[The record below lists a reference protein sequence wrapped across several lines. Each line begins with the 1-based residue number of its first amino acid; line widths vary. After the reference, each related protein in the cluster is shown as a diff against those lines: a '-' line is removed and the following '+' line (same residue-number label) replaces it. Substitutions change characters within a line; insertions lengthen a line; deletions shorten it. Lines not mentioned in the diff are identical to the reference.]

1 MGNAATGGSTQPIPK
16 SQLVRILKRARKLA
30 IRQFL
35 NVKKQNIE
43 ERYQYFKQ
51 DAVKYRDCVFA
62 AMQNQQKL
70 VQDIVLEIC
79 NEQNVSVASLTGA
92 LQSHMM
98 DPEVH
103 ELVVGFQTLSGDL
116 CENYPIP
123 ENLTIEHLKEGLQ
136 LQIRELAGY
145 PIRDAPSSALAQIAV
160 CDEVFRVMGIDELT
174 FGALAIKHERSADP
188 DLARLKEEWNKA
200 SKFDLSMAQARNH

>member
-16 SQLVRILKRARKLA
+16 SQLVRILKRGRKLA
-30 IRQFL
+30 AREFL
-35 NVKKQNIE
+35 NLKKQNME
-43 ERYQYFKQ
+43 ERYQYYKQ
-51 DAVKYRDCVFA
+51 DALKYRDCIFSFI
-62 AMQNQQKL
+62 QIQQKL
-70 VQDIVLEIC
+70 VQDIVLGIC

-92 LQSHMM
+92 MQSHMM

-103 ELVVGFQTLSGDL
+103 ELIVGFQTLSGDL

-123 ENLTIEHLKEGLQ
+123 DNLTIDHLKEGLQ

-145 PIRDAPSSALAQIAV
+145 PIKDTNSSVLAQIAV

-174 FGALAIKHERSADP
+174 FGALAIKHERSNDP
-188 DLARLKEEWNKA
+188 DLLQLKEEWNKA
-200 SKFDLSMAQARNH
+200 AKFDLSMGRAHNH